1 MPRFGNYDLMTAQ
14 DAAFA
19 LWVKEL
25 RQRFTNLS
33 MHVRMLRDLPR
44 DADEKTWQWTDDAYA
59 RVAAQTGADLPDDD
73 LSRLIDRDC
82 DILLDDER
90 CRIWWHWAGNPFED
104 DVVAACCSRWSAG
117 TSRTRCCDPSAAGA
131 PVRLARTSVVCI
143 AHPGDSIS
151 CAALDPDRN

>member
-73 LSRLIDRDC
+73 LSRLIDRAC
-82 DILLDDER
+82 DILLAPHFGR
-90 CRIWWHWAGNPFED
+90 RGWAPSSLC
-104 DVVAACCSRWSAG
+104 ACGASRSY
-117 TSRTRCCDPSAAGA
+117 R
-131 PVRLARTSVVCI
+131 V
-143 AHPGDSIS
+143 
-151 CAALDPDRN
+151 